1 MLSTRPKYFRAPKAK
16 GSAPRVER
24 EGGYAGA
31 GLIRGVSVITR
42 GEALGHEL
50 WIDEQFLEQTVEAIN
65 ANEKGVKAR
74 FTHPDMSGDALGT
87 FVGRVV
93 NARRLGDQVLGDLHL
108 SQAAT
113 KAPDGNLADYLLT
126 LAETDPESFG
136 LSIVFSEDVEAM
148 AAFHAIHDE
157 TPDEDNVNN
166 YAHARLDRLFA
177 VDAVDEPA
185 ANPGGLFHRGNP
197 VFDDAEAVAKFALGL
212 SAKRPTLHA
221 LSLDP
226 ERVRGFVARF
236 LKTNNLEVKKMPLS
250 KYDDKLDAL
259 EERRTDEV
267 VDVKGVTEDDEIV
280 DVDALI
286 AEMEN
291 DDAEVDSANDT
302 TGEAEAAAYTAAEDE
317 TPEPVADD
325 APADAAPEPIA
336 AKSGADF
343 LERFGTDGA
352 VWFALGKTWDEAR
365 DLFAAKLEA
374 DNAKLQAEIE
384 ALKKKLAIAAKFGGE
399 DEPASFKP
407 EVKPDA
413 RRGPESKIRIAGQY

>member
-1 MLSTRPKYFRAPKAK
+1 MFSTKPKYFRAPKAK

-50 WIDEQFLEQTVEAIN
+50 WIDEHFLEQAVDAIN
-65 ANEKGVKAR
+65 ASDKGVKAR

-185 ANPGGLFHRGNP
+185 ANPGGLFHRGNAA
-197 VFDDAEAVAKFALGL
+197 FEDAEAIAKFALGL
-212 SAKRPTLHA
+212 SRNRPKLLA

-236 LKTNNLEVKKMPLS
+236 LKTNNLEVRAMQLN
-250 KYDDKLDAL
+250 
-259 EERRTDEV
+259 DEV
-267 VDVKGVTEDDEIV
+267 VDVVEDEI

-302 TGEAEAAAYTAAEDE
+302 PGEAEAAAYTTAEDE
-317 TPEPVADD
+317 TPEPVADE
-325 APADAAPEPIA
+325 APVPPAAEPIA

-365 DLFAAKLEA
+365 DLFTAKLEK
-374 DNAKLQAEIE
+374 DNAALRAEIE
-384 ALKKKLAIAAKFGGE
+384 VLKKKLAIAAKFGGE